1 MSYSGSTDLVTWSND
16 LAAITRP
23 TILEVWAPT
32 CVECKA
38 MQSDLG
44 EVAEVFSGRVDL
56 KMINAVEESEAVRGL
71 GVRAT
76 PTLIGVR
83 EGKEVFRIIGRRS
96 RTDLCELFAAV
107 AVGTAAPVVNRQDVV
122 VRISAGSVLFVA
134 GLTSGPVWPLVVLGA
149 AVLVYGIAAPLWARR
164 G

>member
-1 MSYSGSTDLVTWSND
+1 MTWSDD

-38 MQSDLG
+38 MQSDLS

-56 KMINAVEESEAVRGL
+56 KMINAVEEFETVRGL

-83 EGKEVFRIIGRRS
+83 EGKEVFRIVGRRS
-96 RTDLCELFAAV
+96 RTDLRELFEAV
-107 AVGTAAPVVNRQDVV
+107 DEGGRVARVNRQDVL
-122 VRISAGSVLFVA
+122 VRLAAGSVLFVA